1 MLTWSNV
8 IKRLRIHSFNEQNL
22 IKTKI
27 MWNQKKLILQCGC
40 ILMVINTINFV
51 YFRNLSHCLI
61 SSAILF
67 SSIVSRVV
75 ITVFHVYGSFFSCLQ
90 CSNTLVKSR
99 IWLLYSASYASR
111 MGTSICNCIPTW
123 NHLTG
128 LFWATWVISS
138 CISGLWD
145 RASDW
150 SVMEHMGCCNTG
162 MQQPFLLKMF
172 FDTCCCKS
180 FEKQLFTF

>member
-1 MLTWSNV
+1 MGINEALKVQWRYTQHSWCNCKSMLSYTEVFITSCMLKKAKQNNANV

-128 LFWATWVISS
+128 LFCATTHS
-138 CISGLWD
+138 
-145 RASDW
+145 
-150 SVMEHMGCCNTG
+150 
-162 MQQPFLLKMF
+162 
-172 FDTCCCKS
+172 
-180 FEKQLFTF
+180 